1 LNYRNDRKPENNNDR
16 RGKSPSKIRRV
27 LLNIAVVVGVL
38 LTLSL
43 VVLAVSKSGDLNT
56 RGYTV
61 QGNSFLTTEE
71 IFALS
76 GLEMGA
82 NLYSLNLG
90 RVENKLEGDPRIDG
104 AVVRRRFPDSVIIE
118 VEETRPVA
126 VTNIDGSLYKIGSD
140 GIIIAPLDGQY
151 EDLPYLFG
159 VEIKTMG
166 ENAVGKKISGKGI
179 ELGLEVASKLAYCP
193 ALGIEVNAIRADKR
207 VMYLGKDGVIV
218 RYNEEISDKQISRLA
233 RIWRILPGSEA
244 PYEIDIRYGNDVII
258 RGL

>member
-1 LNYRNDRKPENNNDR
+1 MNYRNDRKPGR
-16 RGKSPSKIRRV
+16 SPSKIKRV
-27 LLNIAVVVGVL
+27 LLNIAVVAGVL

-43 VVLAVSKSGDLNT
+43 VVIAVSKSGYLNT
-56 RGYTV
+56 RVYTV
-61 QGNSFLTTEE
+61 RGNSFLTAEE
-71 IFALS
+71 IFDLS
-76 GLEMGA
+76 GLEMGT

-90 RVENKLEGDPRIDG
+90 KIEDRLEDDPRIGG

-126 VTNIDGSLYKIGSD
+126 VTNIGGSLYKIAAD

-159 VEIKTMG
+159 VEAKAMG
-166 ENAVGKKISGKGI
+166 ENAVGKKISGEGI
-179 ELGLEVASKLAYCP
+179 ELGLEVASKLADCP
-193 ALGIEVNAIRADKR
+193 VLGIEVNAIRADKR

-218 RYNEEISDKQISRLA
+218 RYNEELSDNQISRLA
-233 RIWRILPGSEA
+233 RIWGILPESEA
-244 PYEIDIRYGNDVII
+244 TYEIDVRYGNDVIV

>member
-1 LNYRNDRKPENNNDR
+1 MSYRDNIKQGSGEVQS
-16 RGKSPSKIRRV
+16 GKTIPKIPHV

-43 VVLAVSKSGDLNT
+43 VVLAVSKSGSLNT

-61 QGNSFLTTEE
+61 RGNSFLTAEE

-90 RVENKLEGDPRIDG
+90 KVEDRLKDDPRIDG
-104 AVVRRRFPDSVIIE
+104 AVVRRRFPDTVIIE

-126 VTNIDGSLYKIGSD
+126 VTNIGGSLYKVSSD
-140 GIIIAPLDGQY
+140 GTIIAPLDGQY

-159 VEIKTMG
+159 VEAKAMG
-166 ENAVGKKISGKGI
+166 EITVGKKISGKGI
-179 ELGLEVASKLAYCP
+179 ELALEVASKLADCP
-193 ALGIEVNAIRADKR
+193 ALGIEVSAIRADRR

-218 RYNEEISDKQISRLA
+218 RYNEGLSDKQISRLA
-233 RIWRILPGSEA
+233 RIWGILPGSEA
-244 PYEIDIRYGNDVII
+244 PYEIDVRYGNDVIV